1 MRSAIPALAIVGKT
15 IKKAGTVPVSR
26 PLFLWDGSFRESSN
40 SKNDSRPLTSGRLS
54 VYKKERH
61 SAATPNIVAEDMA
74 LQGKEGHSPVAPES
88 LSPDIMKLLK
98 LHVNSRNASSL
109 AGKKEE
115 RERKQG
121 RGKKRTPDQNGV
133 SAVGNL
139 IGFFLFNPRRR
150 THGPREPD
158 LRTGFSS
165 VTTPL
170 NTCPLLSQPH
180 ILRDTR
186 CSKRRL
192 LSFRVFFGM
201 YSN

>member
-1 MRSAIPALAIVGKT
+1 MVGNYRKIMRSAIPALAIVGKT
-15 IKKAGTVPVSR
+15 IKKAGPVPVSR
-26 PLFLWDGSFRESSN
+26 PLFLWDGSLRESSN

-139 IGFFLFNPRRR
+139 IGFFCLIRGGER
-150 THGPREPD
+150 TDHVNLTSE
-158 LRTGFSS
+158 
-165 VTTPL
+165 
-170 NTCPLLSQPH
+170 
-180 ILRDTR
+180 RD
-186 CSKRRL
+186 
-192 LSFRVFFGM
+192 FRP
-201 YSN
+201 

>member
-15 IKKAGTVPVSR
+15 IKKAGPVPVSR
-26 PLFLWDGSFRESSN
+26 PLFLWDGSLRESSN

-139 IGFFLFNPRRR
+139 IGFFCLIRGGER
-150 THGPREPD
+150 TDHVNLTSE
-158 LRTGFSS
+158 
-165 VTTPL
+165 
-170 NTCPLLSQPH
+170 
-180 ILRDTR
+180 RD
-186 CSKRRL
+186 
-192 LSFRVFFGM
+192 FRP
-201 YSN
+201 